1 MIQPKTYTVE
11 DQQGKSHT
19 YIIGK
24 IPYMDG
30 GREVCSQYITT
41 AAPKLGDY
49 CRNEELAKKI
59 FKHVAVVLEDGTERP
74 LSTDALINNH
84 IPDFATGLKVEGAAL
99 EHNVGFSILGKL
111 QEYQAEW
118 AGTFQDLITKILTQL
133 RPQSSPPKRQRSK
146 NSERSTAPKTLS

>member
-1 MIQPKTYTVE
+1 MIQTKHFTID
-11 DQQGKSHT
+11 DQQGVSHT
-19 YIIGK
+19 YILGK

-49 CRNEELAKKI
+49 SRNEELAKKI
-59 FKHVAVVLEDGTERP
+59 FKHVAVVLEDGTERT

-84 IPDFATGLKVEGAAL
+84 IPDFATGLKVEAAAL

-111 QEYQAEW
+111 QECQAAW
-118 AGTFQDLITKILTQL
+118 AGTFQDLISKILIQL
-133 RPQSSPPKRQRSK
+133 QRPSSQPKSQHSK
-146 NSERSTAPKTLS
+146 NSEQSTARRTLS